1 MPTALLLIEV
11 SRLPFS
17 SVMQSNK
24 KSEDFKIKKN
34 KDHKFIHICSFIE
47 LSNNFSFL
55 PTKAYVVSS
64 NGRSRTLIKSEIVRY
79 TKLKSNASKIM
90 ENSILAMSQP

>member
-17 SVMQSNK
+17 SVMQSNQ

-47 LSNNFSFL
+47 LSNDFSVL
-55 PTKAYVVSS
+55 PTKAQ
-64 NGRSRTLIKSEIVRY
+64 GLCGIFKW
-79 TKLKSNASKIM
+79 
-90 ENSILAMSQP
+90 